1 MSKLPEGRVPLTDED
16 IVILL
21 HDIARTVKQFGAVN
35 LSENKMRQ
43 VADRFAQLSKNDK
56 EK

>member
-1 MSKLPEGRVPLTDED
+1 MSKLPEGREPLTDED
-16 IVILL
+16 MVILL
-21 HDIARTVKQFGAVN
+21 HDIARTVKQFGAAN

-43 VADRFAQLSKNDK
+43 VADRFAHLAKNDK

>member
-21 HDIARTVKQFGAVN
+21 HDIARTVEQFGAAN

>member
-21 HDIARTVKQFGAVN
+21 HDIARTVEQFGAVN